1 MAGNGTQKMHLVL
14 FGARQ
19 LDVPASQRYIQ
30 LTSPQIRRVLD
41 SITNQHSSLLKIYNL
56 IIVYFL
62 VVFELRP
69 IDIET
74 IVQWN
79 KFMYQPSKPYQ
90 NKNRAYS
97 RLHIQIHTFQYFV
110 AMCVVITKYKL
121 IICFWFRTFYSFSLS
136 LHIVCYWYDFF
147 SAWIQQYCFFV
158 NPKCYY
164 CIIVNY
170 KSSYVFLCLLRK
182 S

>member
-1 MAGNGTQKMHLVL
+1 MHLVL

-19 LDVPASQRYIQ
+19 LDVLASQRYIQ
-30 LTSPQIRRVLD
+30 LISPQIRRVLG

-136 LHIVCYWYDFF
+136 LSTYCVLLIWFF
-147 SAWIQQYCFFV
+147 LSLNSAILFFV

>member
-1 MAGNGTQKMHLVL
+1 MHLVL

-19 LDVPASQRYIQ
+19 LDVLASQRYIQ
-30 LTSPQIRRVLD
+30 LTSPQIRRVLG

-79 KFMYQPSKPYQ
+79 KFMYQPSKPYH

-136 LHIVCYWYDFF
+136 LYILCAIDMIF
-147 SAWIQQYCFFV
+147 SQLEFSNTVFFV

-170 KSSYVFLCLLRK
+170 KSSYVFLCLLQK